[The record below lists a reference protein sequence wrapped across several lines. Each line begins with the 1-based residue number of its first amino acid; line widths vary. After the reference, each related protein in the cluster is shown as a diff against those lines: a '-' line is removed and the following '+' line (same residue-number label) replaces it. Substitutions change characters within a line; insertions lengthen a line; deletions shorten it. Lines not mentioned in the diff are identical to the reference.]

1 MSHFYVESLSTMNG
15 PALLFSRL
23 KDITTGHFLALHG
36 DQLITSLITD
46 SRKASAAQ
54 GAVFFAIRGPHH
66 DGHEYI
72 PRLYDLGIRQFV
84 VEKPLPEA
92 LPGVNILQVQSSLK
106 ALQDIT
112 AFHRSRFTFPVIGI
126 TGSNGKTIIK
136 EWLYQLL
143 SPGFKIVKNPAS
155 YNSQLGVPLS
165 VWQIQEHHTLGI
177 FEAGISTVDEMQ
189 NLQRVMRPTLGIFS
203 NIGSA
208 HDEGFKDTEEKVREK
223 LMLFR
228 ECEQVFYCADHS
240 IIRQAIQGNQIR
252 GYAWGSSPRADV
264 KITREGDAYRL
275 RTAKE
280 TFLLKLPF
288 SDAASIEN
296 CFHCVMVMLHFGLM
310 PHEIQERIAG
320 LRSVP
325 MRLELK
331 EGINQCQVIDD
342 TYNNDLAGLQVSL
355 DFLSHQH
362 VKQKKRLIL
371 SDIHES
377 GLPDQRLMQKIALLL
392 SSANVQHFVGIGPT
406 LQSHQEDFPQGSAF
420 YKSTEDFLRD
430 FDFRTMHNE
439 TILIK
444 GARVFAFEKIVN
456 RIQRKVHGTVMEID
470 LGALVHNLNFYKSR
484 LMPETRI
491 MAMVKA
497 FAYGSGSNQVANVLQ
512 YHQTDYLGVAYPD
525 EGIELRKNNIGI
537 PIMVMNAPE
546 ESFETLLQYQLEPEM
561 YNFRVLHELF
571 IFLQGRPCKVHIK
584 IDTGMRRL
592 GFEEEEIEGLITLLR
607 QNPHV
612 KVASIFSHLAVADEE
627 AHDAFSR
634 DQANRFMAMAGRI
647 SQALGYRPI
656 HHILNS
662 SGVLRF
668 PEFQLDMVRLG
679 IGLYGIDPTE
689 TIQPNLRTV
698 ATLKTVISQLKHVPA
713 GESIGY
719 GRKGAAAHPRT
730 TATLAI
736 GYADGFR
743 RAFSQGVGKVL
754 VHGKSA
760 PVIGNVCM
768 DMTMIDVTDIPCR
781 EGDEVVIFGN
791 DLPIRELARRANTI
805 PYEILTNTSERVKRI
820 FVAEGI

>member
-1 MSHFYVESLSTMNG
+1 MNRGPLS
-15 PALLFSRL
+15 FSRL
-23 KDITTGHFLALHG
+23 KNITDGHLLALHR
-36 DQLITSLITD
+36 DEQINLLLTD
-46 SRKASAAQ
+46 SRKAGSPE

-66 DGHEYI
+66 DGHDYLTK
-72 PRLYDLGIRQFV
+72 LYDLGIRQFV
-84 VEKPLPEA
+84 VEKAVSEIGPDANVL
-92 LPGVNILQVQSSLK
+92 LVKSSLK
-106 ALQDIT
+106 ALQDIS

-165 VWQIQEHHTLGI
+165 VWQMKDHHSLGI

-189 NLQRVMRPTLGIFS
+189 KLQKILRPTLGIFT

-208 HDEGFKDTEEKVREK
+208 HDEGFKDTEEKIQEK
-223 LMLFR
+223 LMLFA
-228 ECEQVFYCADHS
+228 ECELVFYCADHS
-240 IIRQAIQGNQIR
+240 PIHQAIQKR
-252 GYAWGSSPRADV
+252 KVPGYSWGVSGHANVR
-264 KITREGDAYRL
+264 ITKEGDAYRL
-275 RTAKE
+275 RTANE

-288 SDAASIEN
+288 SDHASIEN
-296 CFHCVMVMLHFGLM
+296 CLHCVVVLLYFKLQ
-310 PHEIQERIAG
+310 PHEIQERISG

-362 VKQKKRLIL
+362 QKQKKRLIL
-371 SDIHES
+371 SDIYES
-377 GLPDQRLMQKIALLL
+377 GLSDQDLVQKVFLFL
-392 SSANVQHFVGIGPT
+392 SSANVQHFIGIGPRMF
-406 LQSHQEDFPQGSAF
+406 SHQNDFPQGSAF

-430 FDFRTMHNE
+430 FDFTTMHNE
-439 TILIK
+439 VILVK
-444 GARVFAFEKIVN
+444 GARVFTFEKIVN
-456 RIQRKVHGTVMEID
+456 RIQRKVHGTIMEID
-470 LGALVHNLNFYKSR
+470 LGALIHNLNFYKSCLR
-484 LMPETRI
+484 PETRI

-512 YHQTDYLGVAYPD
+512 YHKTDYLGVAYPD
-525 EGIELRKNNIGI
+525 EGVELRKNNIGL

-546 ESFETLLQYQLEPEM
+546 ESFETLLQYQLEPEI

-571 IFLQGRPCKVHIK
+571 VFLQGRSCSVHLK

-592 GFEEEEIEGLITLLR
+592 GFDEDEIEGLITLLH
-607 QNPHV
+607 QNTYV
-612 KVASIFSHLAVADEE
+612 KVASIFSHMAGADEE
-627 AHDAFSR
+627 RHDPFSR
-634 DQANRFMAMAGRI
+634 DQGNRFVAIAHRI

-656 HHILNS
+656 FHILNS
-662 SGVLRF
+662 SGILRF
-668 PEFQLDMVRLG
+668 PQFQLDMVRLG

-689 TIQPNLRTV
+689 SIQSNLRTV
-698 ATLKTVISQLKHVPA
+698 TTLKTVISQIKHVRA

-719 GRKGAAAHPRT
+719 GRKGVANQPVT
-730 TATLAI
+730 IATLAI

-743 RAFSQGVGKVL
+743 RTFSQGVGKVL
-754 VHGKSA
+754 IHGRTA

-768 DMTMIDVTDIPCR
+768 DMTMVDITNIPSR
-781 EGDEVVIFGN
+781 EGDEVIIFGK
-791 DLPIRELARRANTI
+791 DLPIQELAKWAGTI

-820 FVAEGI
+820 FVAESI